1 MSKHERFTTAVND
14 STGDLIK
21 TKASNQQ
28 AYADN
33 WERIFQKPKD
43 SAPKAEQALS
53 RLVDEGVLTDNVVRR
68 HEEQNIGKG
77 KLTQDDVEVSVE
89 TPNGKAVVE
98 GYIQEEVEQ
107 FIPFEEELLP
117 SGIIGDEE

>member
-1 MSKHERFTTAVND
+1 MTGKHERFTTAVND

-43 SAPKAEQALS
+43 DTPKAEQALS
-53 RLVDEGVLTDNVVRR
+53 RLVDEGVLTENVTRR

-77 KLTQDDVEVSVE
+77 FTFPEQAAYPLSV
-89 TPNGKAVVE
+89 AV
-98 GYIQEEVEQ
+98 
-107 FIPFEEELLP
+107 FEEEHIAVPFMEEPLP
-117 SGIIGDEE
+117 SGIIGDEL

>member
-1 MSKHERFTTAVND
+1 MPSHERFTTAVND

-53 RLVDEGVLTDNVVRR
+53 RLVDDGVLTDNVTRR

-77 KLTQDDVEVSVE
+77 LVLADPV
-89 TPNGKAVVE
+89 AVWK
-98 GYIQEEVEQ
+98 EEH
-107 FIPFEEELLP
+107 ITRPFVAEELPEGL
-117 SGIIGDEE
+117 IEDEE